1 MIHKYQL
8 FGNNIVLDIYSG
20 SVHVVSDAVYD
31 LLGEYEFD
39 ETKISEEVKAKYS
52 QEILAEAISEIKELK
67 EQGTLYSHD
76 IYKPFRDAKTKT
88 PPVKALCLHMAH
100 DCDLRCRY
108 CFAGTGAFHGDAR
121 QPL

>member
-39 ETKISEEVKAKYS
+39 ET
-52 QEILAEAISEIKELK
+52 AISNEIK
-67 EQGTLYSHD
+67 
-76 IYKPFRDAKTKT
+76 
-88 PPVKALCLHMAH
+88 
-100 DCDLRCRY
+100 
-108 CFAGTGAFHGDAR
+108 
-121 QPL
+121 